1 MKQQLLTVF
10 LAGSMLLLLA
20 TCKSVRPATIPYG
33 SYQIECVGGGS
44 QGYQLVKVSVY
55 AGAKEVRKTGINELR
70 RCAVH
75 GVIFKGYAGGN
86 GCTPQK
92 PMATNPA
99 SEQQNAG
106 FFQPFFN
113 RDQAFNK
120 YASEVKGNAME
131 RTRVGNEFKLSAVI
145 NVAKDMLRRDL
156 EAAGV
161 LGGLSGG
168 F

>member
-10 LAGSMLLLLA
+10 IAGSLLLLLA

-55 AGAKEVRKTGINELR
+55 AGANEVRQTGINDIR

-75 GVIFKGYAGGN
+75 GIIFKGYAGGN

-92 PMATNPA
+92 PLATSPA
-99 SEQQNAG
+99 LEQQRAA

-113 RDQAFNK
+113 QDQAFNK
-120 YASEVKGNAME
+120 YASEVKGNAMQ
-131 RTRVGNEFKLSAVI
+131 RTRVGNEFKLSAII
-145 NVAKDMLRRDL
+145 NVAKDMLRKDL

-161 LGGLSGG
+161 LLELSGG